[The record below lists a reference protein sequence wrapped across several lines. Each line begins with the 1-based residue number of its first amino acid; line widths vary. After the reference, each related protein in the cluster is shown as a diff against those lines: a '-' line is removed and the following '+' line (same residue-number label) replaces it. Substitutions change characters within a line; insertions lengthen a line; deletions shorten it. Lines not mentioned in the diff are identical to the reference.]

1 MKGTIMKTHLLIGL
15 LALSLFHSASALT
28 INPLVQSSLEQPI
41 FGNPVLLN
49 ERVFYMQKMS
59 DGGEAVMVYNMSNNA
74 IERSFS
80 GDFLQDNQL
89 QSLFV
94 IADYVYMVVYDEDEA
109 VTEVWRTQGDSF
121 SRVST
126 PVTIDRF
133 ADLAFDNGTLFITAA
148 DNTVITLD
156 GEHIIQQQ
164 YAQAV
169 NFSQDRCA
177 FDASNYLI
185 ALRGTEG
192 RFVEMVR
199 YLDGA
204 VSEISTDYPDGFF
217 PEITQ
222 VGNTCLL
229 AIRANGVYSSLVEI
243 NESGGLRTLDESLD
257 LSGFSQLFTFKNNWY
272 VLGSFDNGLTSSLA
286 RLNIAQS
293 TLDAQF
299 DVDPINQFYSVST
312 TRDYILALSTT
323 PTASPPVNITWYLDE
338 NLVLNEELTNNNGAP
353 DSFPILGGELLVTAE
368 YRGSRYDHTFAFAL
382 DPAPGTTLTLTRHS
396 LRGVI
401 SHPDYDR
408 VLLFLEH
415 VATRRPGLYELAEQP
430 TAGFNLAG
438 IWHDPEIASQGMVV
452 TTGERQDGSE
462 YQFITFYTYEDGQ
475 PLWLAGLNEMSLGQ
489 SLVVTDL
496 YRYQGG
502 QMFSGDASPQ
512 QEVFGSLSLEL
523 LACNQVEVIFSHVQ
537 QADRLF
543 TLERIENYDQ
553 DQPCVDLN
561 Q

>member
-1 MKGTIMKTHLLIGL
+1 MKTHLLIGL
-15 LALSLFHSASALT
+15 LALTLTHTASALT

-49 ERVFYMQKMS
+49 ERVFYMQKTS
-59 DGGEAVMVYNMSNNA
+59 DGGEAVVVYNMSNNA

-156 GEHIIQQQ
+156 GEQIIQQQ

-204 VSEISTDYPDGFF
+204 VTEISTDYPDGFF

-257 LSGFSQLFTFKNNWY
+257 LSGFSQLFTFKNDWY

-293 TLDAQF
+293 TLDARF
-299 DVDPINQFYSVST
+299 DVDPINQFYAVST

-338 NLVLNEELTNNNGAP
+338 NLVLNEELTSINEP
-353 DSFPILGGELLVTAE
+353 TPYSYPVLDGELLITAE
-368 YRGSRYDHTFAFAL
+368 YRGNRYDHTISYAL
-382 DPAPGTTLTLTRHS
+382 DPVPGTALTLSRQL

-401 SHPDYDR
+401 SSADSER
-408 VLLFLEH
+408 VLLLLEQ
-415 VATRRPGLYELAEQP
+415 VATRRVGLYELTEQP

-438 IWHDPEIASQGMVV
+438 IWHDPQIASQGMVV
-452 TTGERQDGSE
+452 TTGERQDGSP

-475 PLWLAGLNEMSLGQ
+475 PLWLAGLNEMRLGQ
-489 SLVVTDL
+489 TLVVTDL
-496 YRYQGG
+496 FRYQGG

-523 LACNQVEVIFSHVQ
+523 LGCHQVEVIFSRFQ
-537 QADRLF
+537 QADQLF
-543 TLERIENYDQ
+543 TLERIENFDQ